1 VQEVKNRNISGRAEA
16 ACLRDQPNSPKARG
30 QKRQAKH
37 EKNPNM
43 KRILI
48 AEDNAVNRE
57 LLRELLEA
65 RGYAVEEACNGLE
78 ALQMIAQSKPDA
90 LLLDLNMPVLD
101 GFATVRKI
109 RENPSMASLPVLAVT
124 AYAMRGDREKTLS
137 AGFDEYLSKPIS
149 SSALDAELERIWNK
163 QQVESA
169 NPKQLAQAAGNET

>member
-1 VQEVKNRNISGRAEA
+1 
-16 ACLRDQPNSPKARG
+16 
-30 QKRQAKH
+30 
-37 EKNPNM
+37 M
-43 KRILI
+43 KTILI

-109 RENPSMASLPVLAVT
+109 REDPTMASLPVLAVT
-124 AYAMRGDREKTLS
+124 AYAMRGDREKTLE

-149 SSALDAELERIWNK
+149 ASALDAELERIWNK
-163 QQVESA
+163 RKIESA
-169 NPKQLAQAAGNET
+169 NPKPLAQAASNKT